1 VNSLALWLQA
11 CTAGLDLLTAIYA
24 PPHHPPATV
33 TDIRE
38 GHVIR
43 ARRARQRERRP

>member
-1 VNSLALWLQA
+1 MTSIALWFEAWAA
-11 CTAGLDLLTAIYA
+11 CFDAWLAA
-24 PPHHPPATV
+24 VPRHPPATV

-43 ARRARQRERRP
+43 ARPARQREDRL